1 MSGYS
6 EAIDCPR
13 CGSKESLEHSVDRD
27 DVSGF
32 CLECGYSYK
41 TVYELMTL
49 EEVNK
54 EREEFMSDLEPLT
67 ELKPLVEGWQD

>member
-27 DVSGF
+27 DVTGF
-32 CLECGYSYK
+32 CLECGYEYHTESS
-41 TVYELMTL
+41 VLSLEQVNEERAVFMT
-49 EEVNK
+49 
-54 EREEFMSDLEPLT
+54 DLEPLT
-67 ELKPLVEGWQD
+67 VLKPPVEDWKD